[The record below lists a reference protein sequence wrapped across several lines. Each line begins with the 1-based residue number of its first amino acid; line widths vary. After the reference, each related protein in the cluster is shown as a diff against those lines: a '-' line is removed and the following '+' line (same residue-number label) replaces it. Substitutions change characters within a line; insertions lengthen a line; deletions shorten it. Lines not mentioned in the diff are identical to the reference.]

1 MSKSPPLPTTVLTA
15 PPDPQGSLWASF
27 VAPFLADTEPYLRC
41 ISAPSVTDI
50 ETLVPLGTVA
60 KSIRKPA
67 GAALLATTTHATLL
81 VQRWADRGAIVWLR
95 AATAE
100 HLAKAVADVEARM
113 PPPVDRDHIVPVDFW
128 QVGSHAY
135 TTTRTIEAAPW
146 DEAIRNYPSP
156 VRAEMERLRAAE
168 FHLDGSRIILWHG
181 PPGTGKTSAI
191 RALARAWR
199 ERARMQVI
207 LDPEL
212 VFARASTLMEVLAD
226 NEGDDDETW
235 RLLVVE
241 DADELL
247 RADAKDRV
255 GQALSRLLNLSDGIL
270 GQGIRV
276 LVLITTNEPIGRL
289 HPALIRP
296 GRCLIE
302 TEFGRFARAE
312 AEAWFGDGLPAGTD
326 FSLAE
331 LTALRRGE
339 PVAACSARDGV
350 HTGQYL

>member
-1 MSKSPPLPTTVLTA
+1 MSKSTPLPTTVLNA

-27 VAPFLADTEPYLRC
+27 VAPFLAGSGPHLRC

-50 ETLVPLGTVA
+50 EAVVPLGTIV
-60 KSIRKPA
+60 KSIRQPN
-67 GAALLATTTHATLL
+67 GAAILAETTHAAAL
-81 VQRWADRGAIVWLR
+81 VQQWSTQGAVVWLR
-95 AATAE
+95 AATSE
-100 HLAKAVADVEARM
+100 DLAKAVADVQARM
-113 PPPVDRDHIVPVDFW
+113 PPPAARDHRVPVDFW
-128 QVGSHAY
+128 LVGNGAY
-135 TTTRTIEAAPW
+135 TPPRTIAAASW
-146 DEAIRNYPSP
+146 ADALGNYPAP
-156 VRAEMERLRAAE
+156 VRADLERLRDAE
-168 FHLDGSRIILWHG
+168 FDLDGSRIVLWHG

-212 VFARASTLMEVLAD
+212 VFARSSTLMEVLV
-226 NEGDDDETW
+226 GDDEDEAW

-302 TEFGRFARAE
+302 TEFGRFGRAE
-312 AEAWFGDGLPAGTD
+312 AEAWFGEGLPAGSD

-339 PVAACSARDGV
+339 PVTSPAGRDRV

>member
-1 MSKSPPLPTTVLTA
+1 MSKSPPLPTTVLNA

-27 VAPFLADTEPYLRC
+27 VAPFLAGTEPHLRC
-41 ISAPSVTDI
+41 VSAPSATDI
-50 ETLVPLGTVA
+50 EALVPLGSIT
-60 KSIRKPA
+60 KSIRQPG
-67 GAALLATTTHATLL
+67 GAAVLSTTTHATLL
-81 VQRWADRGAIVWLR
+81 VQRWADRSAIVWLR

-113 PPPVDRDHIVPVDFW
+113 PPPPDRDHLVPVDFW
-128 QVGSHAY
+128 QVGNHAY
-135 TTTRTIEAAPW
+135 TTSRTIEAAPW
-146 DEAIRNYPSP
+146 DEAVRNYPP
-156 VRAEMERLRAAE
+156 RVQADLERLRQAE

-199 ERARMQVI
+199 ARARMQVI

-212 VFARASTLMEVLAD
+212 VFARASTLMEVLVGD
-226 NEGDDDETW
+226 EDDDGW

-302 TEFGRFARAE
+302 SEFGRFDRSE
-312 AEAWFGDGLPAGTD
+312 AEAWFGPGLPAGSD

-339 PVAACSARDGV
+339 PVASASGRDQV

>member
-1 MSKSPPLPTTVLTA
+1 MPKSTPPPTTVLNA

-27 VAPFLADTEPYLRC
+27 VAPFLAGSEPYLRC
-41 ISAPSVTDI
+41 LSAPTATDI
-50 ETLVPLGTVA
+50 ESLVPLGTVVR
-60 KSIRKPA
+60 SIRQPN
-67 GAALLATTTHATLL
+67 GAALLAETTHATAL
-81 VQRWADRGAIVWLR
+81 VQQWATQSAVIWLR
-95 AATAE
+95 AETAE
-100 HLAKAVADVEARM
+100 DLAKAIADVEARM
-113 PPPVDRDHIVPVDFW
+113 PPPVDRDHLVPVDFW
-128 QVGSHAY
+128 QVANGAY
-135 TTTRTIEAAPW
+135 TTTRTIEAASW
-146 DEAIRNYPSP
+146 ADALRNYPAR
-156 VRAEMERLRAAE
+156 VQADMERLRNVE
-168 FHLDGSRIILWHG
+168 FDLGGSRIILWHG

-199 ERARMQVI
+199 ERARTQVI

-212 VFARASTLMEVLAD
+212 VFARSSTLMEVLVG
-226 NEGDDDETW
+226 EDDGEAW

-289 HPALIRP
+289 HPAVIRP

-302 TEFGRFARAE
+302 TEFGRFDRAE
-312 AEAWFGDGLPAGTD
+312 AEAWFGDGLPAGSD

-339 PVAACSARDGV
+339 PVTASSDRDRV